1 MSQTNSRD
9 AKRARFGAQKT
20 PAKPKGAS
28 PLVLI
33 AGLVVVLAVLGG
45 TIYALSRPAA
55 AAEATAPAAQAG
67 SSGELGV
74 AAQAATQGHDPY
86 PLIVAEAGTV
96 RLPAARLD
104 DGLAHF
110 YTLMING
117 RAVEFFVVKDKSG
130 TVRAALN
137 ACEVCFPAKLGYHQE
152 GDEMICNNCGR
163 RFPISQV
170 GVVHGGC
177 NPAPLSP
184 TVEGGSIV
192 IQESELADGLRLF

>member
-1 MSQTNSRD
+1 MSQTESRD
-9 AKRARFGAQKT
+9 AKRARFGARKS
-20 PAKPKGAS
+20 AKPKGAS
-28 PLVLI
+28 PLVLV

-45 TIYALSRPAA
+45 TLYALSRPSGQAA
-55 AAEATAPAAQAG
+55 AASSSAAAG
-67 SSGELGV
+67 QELP
-74 AAQAATQGHDPY
+74 AQAATQGHDPY
-86 PLIVAEAGTV
+86 PLLVAEAGAV
-96 RLPAARLD
+96 RLPAAGLG

-110 YTLMING
+110 YTVMVNG
-117 RAVEFFVVKDKSG
+117 SPVELFVVRDQSG

-137 ACEVCFPAKLGYHQE
+137 ACEVCYPAKLGYHQE

-184 TVEGGSIV
+184 SVEGNSIV
-192 IQESELADGLRLF
+192 IQERELADGLRLF